1 MKRKKL
7 FLIIWIVCVGFLIG
21 LCHLLFIRGTMAGFG
36 NVTGQLT
43 PSYVI
48 TFDYRF
54 PETFGMFK
62 YVEKVTFNQSY
73 CNLGEYYLFI
83 EPNYSLCAWNTELDG
98 SGQEY
103 LGSELITLESD
114 MTLYARW
121 CWSTDSNAM
130 YGDVN
135 NNGIIDEDDYLLVEK
150 YLVEH
155 SGFTELYSLR
165 NADANNDGKVNLI
178 DADIIKQA
186 YLGTDGYV
194 GYLPRKPIL
203 KYEIYVPEI
212 DDGVSSDEQENT
224 GDGNEDNKPT
234 LGDDDNTGGDSDVD
248 NSTKEDNETSNND
261 NNSFD
266 NNPGSS
272 SGTVSGSGNGSSGS
286 GNSSSGSS
294 DNKKPSGGGASSN
307 NKKPNSSSGSSSGNS
322 GSASNEN
329 QGDSSL
335 KEEEKNDIQ
344 VTDKEEDNSIGDTT
358 NNNDID
364 KNNNVDDNKNNI
376 NKSYVWIIVALMCF
390 ISLRL
395 ILYVIN
401 RFRKNENN
409 NKDE

>member
-1 MKRKKL
+1 M
-7 FLIIWIVCVGFLIG
+7 
-21 LCHLLFIRGTMAGFG
+21 LFIRATMAGFG

-73 CNLGEYYLFI
+73 CNLGEYYLSI

-224 GDGNEDNKPT
+224 GDDNEDNKPT
-234 LGDDDNTGGDSDVD
+234 LGDDDNIGGDSDVD
-248 NSTKEDNETSNND
+248 NLTKEDNETSNND
-261 NNSFD
+261 NNSSGD
-266 NNPGSS
+266 NSGGS
-272 SGTVSGSGNGSSGS
+272 GVSGGSSGS
-286 GNSSSGSS
+286 GNGNGASGNGGSSSGSGG
-294 DNKKPSGGGASSN
+294 NNNKPSSGGSASN

-335 KEEEKNDIQ
+335 KEEDKNNEDVI
-344 VTDKEEDNSIGDTT
+344 DKEEDKNVEDTT

-364 KNNNVDDNKNNI
+364 KNDNVDDNKNNI